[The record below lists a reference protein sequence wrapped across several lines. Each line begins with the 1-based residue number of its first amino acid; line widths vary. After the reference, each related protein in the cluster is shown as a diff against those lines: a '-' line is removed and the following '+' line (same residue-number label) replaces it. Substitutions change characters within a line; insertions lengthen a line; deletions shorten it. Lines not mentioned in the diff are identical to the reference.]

1 MSCLVSLGFNTSTQ
15 LFKTSLSWTTKSGV
29 LFGPNCQVYSP
40 PMVLVEAVNLLFN
53 KIKTAVHESEGLI
66 SLGTSDVV
74 LVSTSN
80 YHPEYHI
87 LFHLAMIALL
97 TDKNKI
103 AFWWLLPDVVISL
116 TQLMKFSNTPPT
128 LLLDL
133 YSKLSQPSVSPSSLD
148 IRQEIR
154 SFLESQLL
162 NYCSRSSAILDDSL
176 TSYDPSSPNDDA
188 NLLRVTRV
196 YAAGGT
202 SANKTIINLMADV
215 LCTNVC
221 KNVEYNDRK

>member
-1 MSCLVSLGFNTSTQ
+1 MSKWLPHKPASNIYFDHSWNKFNAAAG
-15 LFKTSLSWTTKSGV
+15 LLRPKSV
-29 LFGPNCQVYSP
+29 VD
-40 PMVLVEAVNLLFN
+40 LLRQ
-53 KIKTAVHESEGLI
+53 
-66 SLGTSDVV
+66 
-74 LVSTSN
+74 
-80 YHPEYHI
+80 
-87 LFHLAMIALL
+87 
-97 TDKNKI
+97 I